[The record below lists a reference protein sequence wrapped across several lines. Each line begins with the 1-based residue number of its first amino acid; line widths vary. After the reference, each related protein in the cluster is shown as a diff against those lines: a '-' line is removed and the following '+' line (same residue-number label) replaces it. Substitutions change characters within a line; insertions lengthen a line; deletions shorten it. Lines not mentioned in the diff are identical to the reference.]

1 MGPGCSAPIS
11 HPANPEY
18 FCRELPSSDS
28 CLPGSGP
35 HPPGP
40 TTEARLSPL
49 APTQHCP
56 HHGHLPVRAD
66 SSALR
71 APASSRPPC
80 WSQSDACSD
89 TPFLPPGPF
98 SGLCLEA
105 PSWENPA
112 AGPSHAPPTHCEV
125 PSGSRRAK
133 AFEAEQLPRCSPKG
147 QERGGIHEAL
157 IAEVQ
162 RLPRGPVVSGTQ
174 AGWAEGRTQTG
185 HEGCSGLCS
194 HRGECGLGLP
204 WPGPRPQAAKL
215 FAKLRLLSHTAPSV
229 WDSAGARGVSTSL
242 TGGFLGCADVHT
254 HEFAGASA
262 VALQAVALLSPS
274 GAGPQEGGLEL
285 SSKDPK
291 SLFCPQKT

>member
-1 MGPGCSAPIS
+1 MRHRGAGGATFWVWAGWSEGPRGCRLVHTAQRAAGRLTWQVRDTLGSLLARGGGAGQRTAVCQAAVQWPISKGGPSTGPREIPGWKPGGPGGASSSLWRGPGCSAPIS

-28 CLPGSGP
+28 CHPGSGP

-89 TPFLPPGPF
+89 TPSLPPGQF

-112 AGPSHAPPTHCEV
+112 AGLSHAPPTH
-125 PSGSRRAK
+125 P
-133 AFEAEQLPRCSPKG
+133 P
-147 QERGGIHEAL
+147 
-157 IAEVQ
+157 
-162 RLPRGPVVSGTQ
+162 
-174 AGWAEGRTQTG
+174 
-185 HEGCSGLCS
+185 
-194 HRGECGLGLP
+194 
-204 WPGPRPQAAKL
+204 
-215 FAKLRLLSHTAPSV
+215 
-229 WDSAGARGVSTSL
+229 
-242 TGGFLGCADVHT
+242 
-254 HEFAGASA
+254 
-262 VALQAVALLSPS
+262 
-274 GAGPQEGGLEL
+274 
-285 SSKDPK
+285 
-291 SLFCPQKT
+291 